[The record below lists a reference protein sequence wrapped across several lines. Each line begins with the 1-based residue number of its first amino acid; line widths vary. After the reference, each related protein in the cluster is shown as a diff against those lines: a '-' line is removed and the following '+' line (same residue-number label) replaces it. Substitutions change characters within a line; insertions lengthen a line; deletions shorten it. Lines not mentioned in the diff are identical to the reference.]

1 MRRGLLPMP
10 TLLRTCSPASFTKAG
25 HPRLLSP
32 SGAHGGQI
40 ACEEDLMT
48 RVFASWEKSLSASRP
63 PSAVAAKPVPKFSS
77 SAPLPRLMRS
87 GASAPTE
94 SFTRFRPMV
103 APARQESE
111 GGPGPSSGQHSGVQH
126 DAPYDDHLPDA
137 AGQCYLQVGEM
148 GSRGK
153 RSPATLDCASD
164 AAAVA
169 MQAADASVWKLPP
182 DSVSP
187 GAGSLCMAGLRLGQ
201 FRLKGSA
208 TLAMVNVTPTAL
220 AARR

>member
-10 TLLRTCSPASFTKAG
+10 TLLRTCSPASFTKAW

-63 PSAVAAKPVPKFSS
+63 PSAVAAKPLPKFSS
-77 SAPLPRLMRS
+77 SAPLPKLGES
-87 GASAPTE
+87 GPSAPTE

-103 APARQESE
+103 APTRQESE
-111 GGPGPSSGQHSGVQH
+111 GGPGPSSSQHSGVLH
-126 DAPYDDHLPDA
+126 DASWDQRPDA
-137 AGQCYLQVGEM
+137 AGLCYLQVGEK

-153 RSPATLDCASD
+153 RSPPMLDCTSD
-164 AAAVA
+164 TTAAA
-169 MQAADASVWKLPP
+169 MQADDASVWRLPP
-182 DSVSP
+182 DSISP
-187 GAGSLCMAGLRLGQ
+187 GAGSLCMVGLRLGQ
-201 FRLKGSA
+201 FRFKGSA

-220 AARR
+220 EARR